1 MFRGEKNKW
10 LLTLKVRGGGG
21 GEVADVADV
30 VAVAV
35 GQLLD
40 LVVSDLLQ

>member
-10 LLTLKVRGGGG
+10 LFTLKVRGEG
-21 GEVADVADV
+21 GEVADVVAV
-30 VAVAV
+30 VAVVV